1 MTPRKPYD
9 DEAMGEAEVPRD
21 LEMAREMGEQS
32 ADIATLKEG
41 LTNLRQELAATRSD
55 ITEIKVMLATN
66 RGGVRMLLTLGGI
79 AASLGAIIAT
89 VIAEA
94 IHWWHR

>member
-1 MTPRKPYD
+1 MSPRRQSD
-9 DEAMGEAEVPRD
+9 DDPTGGAEVPRD

-41 LTNLRQELAATRSD
+41 LTSLRQELAATRSD
-55 ITEIKVMLATN
+55 ITDIKVMLATN
-66 RGGVRMLLTLGGI
+66 KGGVRMLLSVGSI
-79 AASLGAIIAT
+79 AASLGAG
-89 VIAEA
+89 IAEF